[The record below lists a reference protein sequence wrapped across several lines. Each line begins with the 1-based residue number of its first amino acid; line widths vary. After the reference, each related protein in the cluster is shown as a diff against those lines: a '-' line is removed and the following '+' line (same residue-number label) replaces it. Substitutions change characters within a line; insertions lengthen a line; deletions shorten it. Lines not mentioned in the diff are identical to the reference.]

1 MNKAPRTTELL
12 YELVEAEYTW
22 RITELSN
29 YRNAV
34 LEEKNPK
41 VKTAMLRGGVALL
54 YAHWEGFIKGG
65 ADLYYEF
72 VTYQDC
78 KLIEL
83 NNAFVS
89 IALKGKINDLQ
100 TSKRLTANQDIV
112 KLLIDKQH
120 EKAFLPKESPIR
132 TSNLT
137 YDIFQDICTLLGLD
151 IQLFENKVKS
161 IDDDFD
167 RNIEKTI
174 NEDLVNR
181 RNTIAH
187 GKYLMVNEEEY
198 KRLYTIFVNK
208 FLLTFKD
215 LVIDAAQRKLYLR
228 NPLNYPPIV

>member
-1 MNKAPRTTELL
+1 MNKIPRTLSLL
-12 YELVEAEYTW
+12 YELVETEYTW

-29 YRNAV
+29 YRSALLQEN
-34 LEEKNPK
+34 NPK
-41 VKTAMLRGGVALL
+41 AKTAMLRGGVALL
-54 YAHWEGFIKGG
+54 YAHWEGFIKTG

-100 TSKRLTANQDIV
+100 MSKRLTTNQDIIQF
-112 KLLIDKQH
+112 LIDKQQ
-120 EKAFLPKESPIR
+120 EKVFLPKESPIR

-151 IQLFENKVKS
+151 IQLFADKLKMVDK
-161 IDDDFD
+161 DFN

-174 NEDLVNR
+174 NED
-181 RNTIAH
+181 
-187 GKYLMVNEEEY
+187 
-198 KRLYTIFVNK
+198 
-208 FLLTFKD
+208 
-215 LVIDAAQRKLYLR
+215 
-228 NPLNYPPIV
+228 